1 MAPRDD
7 VSSTSGQRGQGDSL
21 GSPLGRYVAIL
32 EALSASSVGLTR
44 KDIELILGIPRT
56 TTLRL
61 LDNLIAEGMVR
72 ESNRTGTYVPG
83 ARMVRIL
90 GTDRTWLERD
100 VRPVLRA
107 LSVETGATVFLA
119 RLIGDRVKAVLRE
132 TAPQAEVTLASPGYN
147 FPADTTATG
156 RIMLAHSSPAMR
168 RRIYAAL
175 GKHGQERAAVAMF
188 HEIVAQGYARETGEH
203 IPGRSSLAVP
213 VAADSAWP
221 IEFALGLTVPHATI
235 TAHETDFLLGPLRK
249 AAARICV
256 GMPRRG

>member
-1 MAPRDD
+1 MAASRPAPDRSRVAPRDD

-100 VRPVLRA
+100 VRPVLRR
-107 LSVETGATVFLA
+107 SRSTGATVFLA

-132 TAPQAEVTLASPGYN
+132 T
-147 FPADTTATG
+147 
-156 RIMLAHSSPAMR
+156 R
-168 RRIYAAL
+168 RR
-175 GKHGQERAAVAMF
+175 
-188 HEIVAQGYARETGEH
+188 
-203 IPGRSSLAVP
+203 
-213 VAADSAWP
+213 
-221 IEFALGLTVPHATI
+221 
-235 TAHETDFLLGPLRK
+235 
-249 AAARICV
+249 
-256 GMPRRG
+256 PR